1 MEDKLTKHIVN
12 LSPRNLY
19 LNFKYNIMFYN
30 TFKSIRKSIA
40 DYYRLVFDE
49 KGNLIEVPD
58 ESPIRD
64 VLWFNNQIANGNI
77 AVMPVVFIEFGS
89 LSFSVNTKFTISSP
103 LTIRLWI
110 VNNSVSNSDGQIA
123 DTDLMR
129 HNEIVEELV
138 NILLRTKPD
147 GIAKPLFLSTVE
159 YQLDYA
165 GYMVTSIEFT
175 TTKQLDI

>member
-1 MEDKLTKHIVN
+1 
-12 LSPRNLY
+12 
-19 LNFKYNIMFYN
+19 MFCN

-40 DYYRLVFDE
+40 DYYGLIFDE
-49 KGNLIEVPD
+49 EGNLIEVPD
-58 ESPIRD
+58 KSPIRD
-64 VLWFNNQIANGNI
+64 ILWFNNQIANGNI
-77 AVMPVVFIEFGS
+77 AVMPAVFIEFGS
-89 LSFSVNTKFTISSP
+89 LSFSVNTKSTISSP

-123 DTDLMR
+123 DIDLMR

-147 GIAKPLFLSTVE
+147 GVAKPLFLSTVE